1 MKKTLITSIVMVVL
15 VLGVVVVSSIY
26 TDLRFDIG
34 VLVDTSTV
42 YRDINDNKDIPNTED
57 QYMYKTVVEGIP
69 IIIPCKDKYTVVRVS
84 KTQEYIEVYRL
95 RDIIVYMIFV
105 AVVIY
110 MIRFLIQLKNKSKN
124 KLK

>member
-34 VLVDTSTV
+34 VLVDTST

-57 QYMYKTVVEGIP
+57 QYMYKTVIEGIH

-84 KTQEYIEVYRL
+84 KTQEYIEVYRS

>member
-34 VLVDTSTV
+34 VLVDTTA

>member
-1 MKKTLITSIVMVVL
+1 MKKTLITSIVMVIL

-34 VLVDTSTV
+34 VLVDTST

-57 QYMYKTVVEGIP
+57 QYMYKTVIEGIH

-84 KTQEYIEVYRL
+84 KTQEYIEVYRS